1 MKPLKHSVFA
11 ALAAFAALGAL
22 ALSGAMPAGAQAPTP
37 QERVAALKANLA
49 TSQTLLKQYEW
60 IEVTILSLKGEEKS
74 RTEFR
79 CYWGADGKV
88 QKVPVGTTPSTD
100 KKRGLRGKIVENK
113 KGELSEY
120 MDNAVE
126 LVKSYIPPDPARIEA
141 VKSAGKMSFT
151 PAGSRMRIDFA
162 DYQKP
167 GDKLS
172 VELDMAQNT
181 LLGLTVDTWLKDA
194 KDVIGMKAS
203 FGSLTDGATY
213 PAEITLSAP
222 SQKLDVKMTNSGY
235 KKM

>member
-1 MKPLKHSVFA
+1 MKLSKLVLFVTLA
-11 ALAAFAALGAL
+11 ALGTMALAA
-22 ALSGAMPAGAQAPTP
+22 AQAPTSE
-37 QERVAALKANLA
+37 ERVAALKANLA

-60 IEVTILSLKGEEKS
+60 IEVTVLSLKGEEKS

-88 QKVPVGTTPSTD
+88 QKVPVGATPSTD
-100 KKRGLRGKIVENK
+100 KKRGLRGKIVEKK

-126 LVKSYIPPDPARIEA
+126 LVKSYVPPDPARIQA
-141 VKSAGKMSFT
+141 SKDAGKMSLT
-151 PAGSRMRIDFA
+151 PAGSRMRIDFH

-167 GDKLS
+167 GDTLS
-172 VELDMAQNT
+172 VELDMAKNT
-181 LLGLTVDTWLKDA
+181 LLGLTVASWLKDA
-194 KDVIGMKAS
+194 QDVIGLKAGFS
-203 FGSLTDGATY
+203 SLNDGATY

-222 SQKLDVKMTNSGY
+222 SQNLEVKMTNSGY